1 MRISDWSSDVCSS
14 DLAAPFDP
22 DVARRNRGIEL
33 AQRGAEFI
41 LYLVDRR
48 FGFNGQR
55 KMSDEAGPL
64 CDPLPLG
71 NQPIFRCAVLE
82 AGRTRGLSIAQ
93 RTFEHHQEPH
103 QVLAK
108 GKSERRC
115 EGK

>member
-55 KMSDEAGPL
+55 KMSDEAGPI

-71 NQPIFRCAVLE
+71 NQPIFRCAVRE
-82 AGRTRGLSIAQ
+82 AGRNRGLSLAQ
-93 RTFEHHQEPH
+93 RSFEPH
-103 QVLAK
+103 K
-108 GKSERRC
+108 GYRKSVV
-115 EGK
+115 